1 MFGEVTY
8 KLQLFVSD
16 VDRIIQTI
24 LITAEKYKFNEFPHK
39 NVELLNFR
47 MNPTHISHSFQLS
60 NVSVKDSDFPLDHN
74 N

>member
-24 LITAEKYKFNEFPHK
+24 LITAEKYLQLKNINSMNFLIKILSCLIFEWTPHTHRTHFNY
-39 NVELLNFR
+39 
-47 MNPTHISHSFQLS
+47 PTFL
-60 NVSVKDSDFPLDHN
+60 
-74 N
+74 

>member
-24 LITAEKYKFNEFPHK
+24 LITAEKYLQLKNINSMNFLIKMLSYLIFEWTPHTYRTHFNY
-39 NVELLNFR
+39 
-47 MNPTHISHSFQLS
+47 PTFL
-60 NVSVKDSDFPLDHN
+60 
-74 N
+74 

>member
-24 LITAEKYKFNEFPHK
+24 LITAEKYLQLK
-39 NVELLNFR
+39 NINSMNFLIK
-47 MNPTHISHSFQLS
+47 MLS
-60 NVSVKDSDFPLDHN
+60 YLIFE
-74 N
+74 